1 MPSQWLQPDLQ
12 PLKKINKIALEIIA
26 HMKHTYSI
34 LVYQPA
40 KVL

>member
-26 HMKHTYSI
+26 HMKHAYSI

-40 KVL
+40 EVL